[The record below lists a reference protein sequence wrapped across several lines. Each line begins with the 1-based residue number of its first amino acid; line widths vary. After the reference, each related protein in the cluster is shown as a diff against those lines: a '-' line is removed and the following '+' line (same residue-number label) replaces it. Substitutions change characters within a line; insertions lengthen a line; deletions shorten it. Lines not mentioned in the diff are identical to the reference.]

1 MPPNAVWLLLSMSF
15 KALVKYIGFAIVQ
28 QKSMISEMSSHISS
42 PLESALYN
50 FLSNIM
56 SSVIGLLK

>member
-1 MPPNAVWLLLSMSF
+1 MPPNVVWLLLSMSF
-15 KALVKYIGFAIVQ
+15 KVLVKYIEFAIVQ
-28 QKSMISEMSSHISS
+28 QKSMISERSSHISS